1 MGYARQW
8 TPPTIPLRDDLSAW
22 KTLFTDVHD
31 CLIEAGLVQTATAG
45 QLNISSVS
53 ALPADGTFGGFREYR
68 FDDSLQSTAPVIVKL
83 EFGCGI
89 EGLYNSGSVN
99 RSRTPRIRAT
109 VSFKGAVVV
118 TLQCPQAYNVSA
130 TATSQLTTL
139 GVSYICYSEADGFFG
154 LCYGAGSRNKPFASD
169 YGNYYG
175 ATLSLFIQRTLDSS
189 GTPTGDGLGVY
200 CPNLSTDN
208 IDYDSWGE
216 GKLSRSLAAFSS
228 GGSPVAKDSIC
239 PRIGRSDIAAGVDG
253 LLLDPLHYPSSPPQP
268 FPFMVS
274 YYHTTIVEGQQFQF
288 QPVVGP
294 ARNFI
299 ALGRETCLAVDSED
313 AQFAGV
319 AMLFE

>member
-1 MGYARQW
+1 MGYAKQW
-8 TPPTIPLRDDLSAW
+8 TPPTIPLRDDLAAW

-31 CLIEAGLVQTATAG
+31 CLIDAGLVQTATAG
-45 QLNISSVS
+45 QLDISAVS
-53 ALPADGTFGGFREYR
+53 ALPADGTFEGFREYR
-68 FDDSLQSTAPVIVKL
+68 FDDALQSTAPVIVKL
-83 EFGCGI
+83 EFGCGA
-89 EGLYNSGSVN
+89 EGLSSGGGSSS

-109 VSFKGAVVV
+109 VAFKGTNVVGF
-118 TLQCPQAYNVSA
+118 QCPQAYNASA
-130 TATSQLTTL
+130 TATSQLTTP
-139 GVSYICYSEADGFFG
+139 GASYICYSEADGFFG
-154 LCYGAGSRNKPFASD
+154 LCYGAGSRNKPFTIS

-175 ATLSLFIQRTLDSS
+175 ATLTLFIQRTLDSS

-200 CPNLSTDN
+200 GPNLSTYDDSN
-208 IDYDSWGE
+208 IWGA

-253 LLLDPLHYPSSPPQP
+253 LLLEPLHYPSAPPQP

-274 YYHTTIVEGQQFQF
+274 YYHTTITEGRQFQF

-299 ALGRETCLAVDSED
+299 ALGRETCLAVDSEE
-313 AQFAGV
+313 AHYAGV